1 MHRGHRRHGR
11 GLHFRRPF
19 PNRTELLARLE
30 AYQRD
35 LEQELAD
42 LDDLIR
48 HLRDGTGGRHVRTA
62 RAGLALGWIR
72 RMPPPPQASA
82 SQRSPSRT
90 STAFVSSV

>member
-19 PNRTELLARLE
+19 PNRAELLARLE

-48 HLRDGTGGRHVRTA
+48 HLRDTPADAT
-62 RAGLALGWIR
+62 
-72 RMPPPPQASA
+72 SA
-82 SQRSPSRT
+82 QP
-90 STAFVSSV
+90 AQV

>member
-19 PNRTELLARLE
+19 PNRAELLERLE

-48 HLRDGTGGRHVRTA
+48 HLRATPTA
-62 RAGLALGWIR
+62 ETEAAQ
-72 RMPPPPQASA
+72 PVAQ
-82 SQRSPSRT
+82 
-90 STAFVSSV
+90 V